1 MMLWSESE
9 FTEFENFQNVDSA
22 HLMILI
28 RTFSYLKLDNSMYSL
43 QQLRQ
48 LKPQILQLATCYGAR
63 NIRLFG
69 SVARGDMRDES
80 DIDFLV
86 EFDPQRS
93 LLDQGGLLMDLQDLL
108 GCKVDVVDEHAL
120 RPRFR
125 EQIKNEIIVL

>member
-1 MMLWSESE
+1 MLDSVHLKVFWILVWT
-9 FTEFENFQNVDSA
+9 FLYLNPTKIGNF
-22 HLMILI
+22 
-28 RTFSYLKLDNSMYSL
+28 MYSL

-48 LKPQILQLATCYGAR
+48 LKPQILQLATRYGAH

-86 EFDPQRS
+86 EFEPQRS

-125 EQIKNEIIVL
+125 EQIKNEIILL

>member
-1 MMLWSESE
+1 MLWSESE
-9 FTEFENFQNVDSA
+9 FTEFENFQDIDSA

-48 LKPQILQLATCYGAR
+48 LKPQILQLATCYGAH

-69 SVARGDMRDES
+69 SVARGDMRDGS